1 MVKRDEFSFLPIEP
15 GCYIF
20 KNKSGDVLYVG
31 KAKNLK
37 KRVSNYFQKRDLD
50 IKTSFLVKE
59 IEDIDFIVTY
69 NEVEALLLEN
79 NLIKKYYPKY
89 NLDLKDS
96 RRYAYIKINLGELP
110 WIEVVRQR
118 EGEGEYYGPFVSGI
132 IRRNLMDLLY
142 RNFRILTRKPS
153 PKLRKIMDKEDYLIK
168 VNQAR
173 QILKG
178 NADSL
183 INNLEDK
190 MRESSKKNYFEY
202 ALVMKRQIDALKSL
216 KEKQMME
223 MTKTV
228 DAHIINYL
236 VLSDEVYLILFSI
249 RRGVLE
255 EKQEYSF
262 SFREDFLEEFLVQYY
277 DSAPVPQEIILPI
290 EIDESLIEY
299 ICRKG
304 RRRVKVIVPSRGTKK
319 ELLNLVIQNIKNS
332 FFAGSQRMESL
343 KEMIGLKRMPKVI
356 ECFDISHLGGT
367 NTVASM
373 VCFANGLP
381 EKSKYRK
388 FRIRQSGNDDYLAMK
403 EVIERRYSGTLK
415 KSMNNPDLIVVDGGL
430 GQLNS
435 ALEVLKK
442 LKLDI
447 PIISLAKRLEEVYVP
462 EKEEPLL
469 ISRKNKGLQLLQSM
483 RDEAHRFALGYQ
495 RKLRKI

>member
-1 MVKRDEFSFLPIEP
+1 MVIRDEFSFLPIEP

-202 ALVMKRQIDALKSL
+202 ALVMKRQIDALKS
-216 KEKQMME
+216 
-223 MTKTV
+223 
-228 DAHIINYL
+228 
-236 VLSDEVYLILFSI
+236 
-249 RRGVLE
+249 LE